1 MTGRA
6 LAVTNNDGDLR
17 SQLAGMQS
25 SLRHI
30 ESGLIDVRRMLPDHH
45 ERIVRLEEGSKS
57 LSRLPDDVADNKIT
71 NAVQEAIREQHHET
85 AESIRKVIFGGVAM
99 AGTVAGLVSVVV
111 SWLTGGAG

>member
-30 ESGLIDVRRMLPDHH
+30 ESGLTEMRRMLPDHH
-45 ERIVRLEEGSKS
+45 ERIVRLEEVNKT

-71 NAVQEAIREQHHET
+71 NAVQSAVRQQHDET
-85 AESIRKVIFGGVAM
+85 AEKIRKIVFGGVAA
-99 AGTVAGLVSVVV
+99 AGTVAGLVSVLVT
-111 SWLTGGAG
+111 WLTGGA